1 MNSTKNNRKEGQ
13 EVTKPS
19 DTKHKEL
26 KTEGPIS
33 EKDEV
38 KKAEDRTNKG
48 TKKQSGADLFKHE
61 CLSISYN

>member
-48 TKKQSGADLFKHE
+48 TKK
-61 CLSISYN
+61 